1 MRVEARSIRRR
12 RTSFIGTH
20 LASRVPSPVHPPHS
34 RRQSGH
40 VRSVAR
46 ALRATIVIRSGAPGA
61 TTGSC
66 RLHPFL
72 PPASP
77 RRVARALRRNV
88 RRCRTPR
95 VQRMGFRPARRA
107 RADLLALRNATA
119 GRLGQKRCW
128 CSINERRTGPSTHPA
143 ARCRA
148 CLSSAALRASGP
160 AQDHRR
166 QAVADRQV
174 RLRDMAVVIHTGIGE
189 PGQLSTIRPWS
200 AWDRW
205 ASTCAGAPSPARS
218 SAP

>member
-20 LASRVPSPVHPPHS
+20 LASRVPSPAHPPHS

-61 TTGSC
+61 TTGSR

-72 PPASP
+72 PPSSP
-77 RRVARALRRNV
+77 RRVARALRRDV
-88 RRCRTPR
+88 RSCSTSR
-95 VQRMGFRPARRA
+95 VQRMGFRPTRRA
-107 RADLLALRNATA
+107 RVDLLALRDATA
-119 GRLGQKRCW
+119 GRLGQKRPW
-128 CSINERRTGPSTHPA
+128 RSVDERRSGPSTHPA
-143 ARCRA
+143 ACCRDR
-148 CLSSAALRASGP
+148 LSSAALRASGP

-174 RLRDMAVVIHTGIGE
+174 RLPDRPSVIHTGIDE
-189 PGQLSTIRPWS
+189 RGQLSTIRAVQRLGPM
-200 AWDRW
+200 
-205 ASTCAGAPSPARS
+205 G
-218 SAP
+218 